1 MEHFKVFPTILTW
14 WKGHDNM
21 ATPFSLGQGPDKN
34 QSKGI
39 AKRLQF
45 LVYRR

>member
-21 ATPFSLGQGPDKN
+21 AMPFSLGQGPDKN

-45 LVYRR
+45 LV